1 MKTAE
6 NISDPILLEQFI
18 VIADFKK
25 TERNQVILS
34 NQKVLFVFIRFSRK
48 DSVPLFHEICV
59 LKMRVGKSVWKE
71 CEN

>member
-25 TERNQVILS
+25 TERNQVIFS
-34 NQKVLFVFIRFSRK
+34 NQNVVFCFHFIFLDLHQRIRTV
-48 DSVPLFHEICV
+48 DYVPFI
-59 LKMRVGKSVWKE
+59 S
-71 CEN
+71 